1 MANETRSYRLTYL
14 YRPNIWVVFETSILW
29 RFAQALTKWI
39 LLVMCPVLYIEMVRL
54 PPAIL
59 SAPASITSTSSS
71 PRTTRLV
78 TILWWKPARCNGARC
93 LWNIGIER
101 WFLLL
106 AAWYIG
112 LKSLTLLAPD
122 KQLDLW
128 HCAGKVSGSDH
139 LHWHRISAW
148 SVWTVDTP
156 WRLETLT
163 CLILPQTISKTML
176 QYWKVLFKQKGCVRT
191 VLTVSGEALGD
202 AGRDWCSRT
211 FWPFWNC

>member
-1 MANETRSYRLTYL
+1 MLVQAKHLGCVWNIHIMKICSSTHQMHFACNVPCPL
-14 YRPNIWVVFETSILW
+14 YC
-29 RFAQALTKWI
+29 KWFT
-39 LLVMCPVLYIEMVRL
+39 CHTCH
-54 PPAIL
+54 L
-59 SAPASITSTSSS
+59 SAPSSITSSS

-112 LKSLTLLAPD
+112 LKSLTLLASD

-128 HCAGKVSGSDH
+128 QCAGKVPGSDH

-163 CLILPQTISKTML
+163 LPAWYCHKRFQKQCCSTERYCLNR
-176 QYWKVLFKQKGCVRT
+176 KGVFE
-191 VLTVSGEALGD
+191 LS
-202 AGRDWCSRT
+202 
-211 FWPFWNC
+211 